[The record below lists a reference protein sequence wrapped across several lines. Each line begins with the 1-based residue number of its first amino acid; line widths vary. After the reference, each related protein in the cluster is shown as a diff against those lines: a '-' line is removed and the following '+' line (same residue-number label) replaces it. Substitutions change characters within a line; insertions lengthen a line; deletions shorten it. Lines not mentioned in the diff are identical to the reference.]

1 MINFTRLGKMFFKK
15 IVFFFLAV
23 LFAANAF
30 AAKLSGHITDQNNDP
45 LGFLTVHIEGTTT
58 STTTN
63 VNGEYFLELK
73 DGFYHVVFRYIGYR
87 TETRNVEI
95 RGNNIVLDIKMEPQA
110 IVLTEADV
118 NGNGEDP
125 AYAIIRHAQEM
136 RKFYLGQVKKYACD
150 VYIKG
155 MNYAENIPK
164 SILGQN
170 IEIDGLDKNR
180 SGIVYLSESVSRL
193 YFEAP
198 DKRKET
204 VISSKVSG
212 KSQAFTW
219 NNAIDFD
226 FNFYEPN
233 IEVSFAERNFISPIA
248 PSAMLHY
255 RYKLVGAFYEDTVL
269 INKIEIIPRVKGAP
283 VYNGFIYIQE
293 NTWRIHSID
302 FYLTRESNI
311 EFLDTLRIEQVYI
324 PVNNEVWMIGTQNF
338 NFKFDVKLLGFKGN
352 GYFAGVYSKYD
363 LGPEYSKK
371 FFKAEK
377 VKVEENSNKRSDEYW
392 NAVRLVPLTP
402 LEVQDYEKK
411 DSIEVLKESKVY
423 MDSTD
428 SKKNKYRVS
437 NFIFGYTMKNS
448 FKNIDWNI
456 PTLFEIL
463 QFNTVEGIV
472 INPTYSVEWEHKENK
487 KRFRFDNTFRYGF
500 SSQKFYG
507 KAGFNYRFNA
517 INRMNV
523 NAELGKF
530 VSQYNEAN
538 PIAPFINSLYTVF
551 LENNY
556 LKIFEKTY
564 AKAGWGSEIFN
575 GVTLNANV
583 EYAARKPLVNASE
596 LSAIYVDRK
605 NNEFTSNNPQNTMS
619 DVPAFAPYRAFNF
632 NLSLRIRFGQEYYL
646 HPHEKFNSDSKY
658 PVLRISYEKGMPG
671 VFQSKT
677 NYDFAKISVEDDMK
691 LGVFG
696 TSEYTVSVGKFFNT
710 NSVPFVDFRHFMTS
724 EVILAPQR
732 LSAFRAMPYYRLS
745 TTGEYLEAHYEHHFN
760 GFIFGTIPGWKKL
773 GWQPVGGSHFLWDFR
788 NNHQYVEVT
797 AGLEHIFK
805 IGRIDFVAAFENNHK
820 ARTAI
825 RISLGF

>member
-1 MINFTRLGKMFFKK
+1 MFFKK
-15 IVFFFLAV
+15 FIFLFTATFFAV
-23 LFAANAF
+23 NSF
-30 AAKLSGHITDQNNDP
+30 AAKLSGRVSDKENEP
-45 LGFLTVHIEGTTT
+45 LGFLTVYIEGTTI
-58 STTTN
+58 STQTN
-63 VNGEYFLELK
+63 TNGEYFLELK

-95 RGNNIVLDIKMEPQA
+95 RGDDVTLDVKMETQA

-125 AYAIIRHAQEM
+125 AYDIIRHAQEM
-136 RKFYLGQVKKYACD
+136 RKFYLSQVKKYSCN

-170 IEIDGLDKNR
+170 IEVDGLDASR
-180 SGIVYLSESVSRL
+180 SGIVYLSESVSRM

-198 DKRKET
+198 NKRKET
-204 VISSKVSG
+204 IISSKVSG

-219 NNAIDFD
+219 NSAIDFD

-255 RYKLVGAFYEDTVL
+255 RYKLVGAYYEDSVL
-269 INKIEIIPRVKGAP
+269 VNKIEIIPRVKGAP

-293 NTWRIHSID
+293 NTWRIHSVEL
-302 FYLTRESNI
+302 YLTRESNI
-311 EFLDTLRIEQVYI
+311 EFLDTLRIEQVFI
-324 PVNNEVWMIGTQNF
+324 PVTNDIWMKGTQNF

-352 GYFAGVYSKYD
+352 GYFTGVYSKYD
-363 LGPEYSKK
+363 LGPEFNKK

-377 VKVEENSNKRSDEYW
+377 VKVEENSNKRSEEYW
-392 NAVRLVPLTP
+392 NDVRLVPLTA
-402 LEVQDYEKK
+402 LEVQDYQKK
-411 DSIEVLKESKVY
+411 DSIEVLKDSKVY
-423 MDSTD
+423 MDSID
-428 SKKNKYRVS
+428 IKKNKYHVS
-437 NFIFGYTMKNS
+437 NFIFGYRLKNS
-448 FKNIDWNI
+448 FKNVEWNI

-472 INPTYSVEWEHKENK
+472 LNPTYSLEWEHKELK

-517 INRMNV
+517 INRMNIYA
-523 NAELGKF
+523 NFGKF

-538 PIAPFINSLYTVF
+538 PIAPFINTLYTIF
-551 LENNY
+551 LEKNY
-556 LKIFEKTY
+556 LKIFEKTFLN
-564 AKAGWGSEIFN
+564 AGWGMEIFN
-575 GVTLNANV
+575 GVTLNTGF
-583 EYAARKPLVNASE
+583 EYAARKPLLNATD

-605 NNEFTSNNPQNTMS
+605 NNEFTSNNPEYPES
-619 DVPAFAPYRAFNF
+619 DIAAFVGYRAFTF
-632 NLSLRIRFGQEYYL
+632 NASLRIRFGQKYYL
-646 HPHEKFNSDSKY
+646 YPHEKFNSSSVY
-658 PVLRISYEKGMPG
+658 PIIRIAYEKGIAG
-671 VFQSKT
+671 IFQSKT
-677 NYDFAKISVEDDMK
+677 NFDFVKISVEDDMK

-696 TSEYTVSVGKFFNT
+696 TSEYTVSVGKYFNK
-710 NSVPFVDFRHFMTS
+710 NNLPFIDYRHFMTS

-745 TTGEYLEAHYEHHFN
+745 TSGEYLEAHYEHHFN
-760 GFIFGTIPGWKKL
+760 GFLFGTIPVWKKL
-773 GWQPVGGSHFLWDFR
+773 GWQPVAGSHFLWDFR

-805 IGRIDFVAAFENNHK
+805 IGRVDFIAAFENNHK

>member
-1 MINFTRLGKMFFKK
+1 MIFRKLV
-15 IVFFFLAV
+15 I
-23 LFAANAF
+23 LFSALIFSATAF
-30 AAKLSGHITDQNNDP
+30 AAKLSGRVSDKKNEP
-45 LGFLTVHIEGTTT
+45 LAFLTVNIEGTTV
-58 STTTN
+58 STMTN
-63 VNGEYFLELK
+63 INGEYFLDLK

-87 TETRNVEI
+87 TETRNIEI
-95 RGNNIVLDIKMEPQA
+95 RGNDVTLDVTMDPQA
-110 IVLTEADV
+110 IVLMEADV

-125 AYAIIRHAQEM
+125 SYEIIRKAQQK
-136 RKFYLGQVKKYACD
+136 RKFYLEQVKKYSCD

-155 MNYAENIPK
+155 MNYAENVPK
-164 SILGQN
+164 SILGRN

-193 YFEAP
+193 HFEAP
-198 DKRKET
+198 NKRKET

-219 NNAIDFD
+219 NSAIDFD

-255 RYKLVGAFYEDTVL
+255 RYKLAGAFYEDTVL
-269 INKIEIIPRVKGAP
+269 INKIEIIPRVKGSP

-293 NTWRIHSID
+293 NTWRIHSIE

-311 EFLDTLRIEQVYI
+311 EFLDTLKIKQVYI
-324 PVNNEVWMIGTQNF
+324 PVSNDVWMKGTQNF

-352 GYFAGVYSKYD
+352 GYFNGVYSKYD
-363 LGPEYSKK
+363 LGPEFSKK

-377 VKVEENSNKRSDEYW
+377 LKVEENSNKRSEEYW
-392 NAVRLVPLTP
+392 NDVRLVPLTP
-402 LEVQDYEKK
+402 LEVQDYKLK
-411 DSIEVLKESKVY
+411 DSVEVLKESKVY
-423 MDSTD
+423 MDSIDT
-428 SKKNKYRVS
+428 KKNKYHVS
-437 NFIFGYTMKNS
+437 NFIFGYTMRNS

-472 INPTYSVEWEHKENK
+472 INPTYSVEWEHKELK
-487 KRFRFDNTFRYGF
+487 KRLRIDNAFRYGF

-507 KAGFNYRFNA
+507 KLGFNYRFNA
-517 INRMNV
+517 INRMSIR
-523 NAELGKF
+523 AEVGKF
-530 VSQYNEAN
+530 VSQFNEAN

-551 LENNY
+551 LEKNY

-564 AKAGWGSEIFN
+564 ANVGWGSEIFN
-575 GVTLNANV
+575 GVTLNTGI
-583 EYAARKPLVNASE
+583 EYAARNPLLNAGN
-596 LSAIYVDRK
+596 LSAVYVDSK
-605 NNEFTSNNPQNTMS
+605 NKEFTSNNPQNPAS
-619 DVPAFAPYRAFNF
+619 DLAAFVPYRSFTFNA
-632 NLSLRIRFGQEYYL
+632 SLRIRFGQKYYL
-646 HPHEKFNSDSKY
+646 YPHEKFNSDSKY
-658 PVLRISYEKGMPG
+658 PAIRIAYEKGIAG
-671 VFQSKT
+671 IFQSKT
-677 NYDFAKISVEDDMK
+677 NFDFVKISVEDDMK

-710 NSVPFVDFRHFMTS
+710 NTVPFVDYRHFMTS

-760 GFIFGTIPGWKKL
+760 GFLFGTIPVWKKL
-773 GWQPVGGSHFLWDFR
+773 GWQPVAGSHLLLDFR

-805 IGRIDFVAAFENNHK
+805 IGRVDFVAAFENNHK